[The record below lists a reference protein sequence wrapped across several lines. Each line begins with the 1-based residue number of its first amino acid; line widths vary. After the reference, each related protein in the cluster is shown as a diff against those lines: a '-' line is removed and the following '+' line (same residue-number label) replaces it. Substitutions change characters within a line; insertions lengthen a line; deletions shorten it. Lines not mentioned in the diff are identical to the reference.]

1 MVQANIELMKTHKT
15 CPLIALVVITLQK
28 RHNTRIFPEDKN
40 PGSIVGGQNHNV
52 RRAPSRALLP
62 TTPPP

>member
-1 MVQANIELMKTHKT
+1 MMCFA
-15 CPLIALVVITLQK
+15 QK

-52 RRAPSRALLP
+52 R
-62 TTPPP
+62 